1 MFGCCQN
8 EQVQRL
14 LVNTQVQQEYMKQQI
29 KISSNVNQY
38 YIDQFYERDS
48 NQTGY
53 LSAQQISEIIRV
65 ANVSERSIRIFQ
77 KLYPNRQEFDLQ
89 TYLQFI
95 YFFNNA
101 LSIYQS
107 ITSDHILSNSVKQQQ
122 INLTI
127 FKGLQM
133 SQLEIQSDL
142 LYHVLHQ
149 LGPQSKTLCF
159 DVFLSISGLVL
170 LCMKRTGIDSK
181 YLQSDDSRVSE
192 VVNNII

>member
-1 MFGCCQN
+1 MFSCCKG
-8 EQVQRL
+8 EEVQRL
-14 LVNTQVQQEYMKQQI
+14 LDNTYILQDYMKSQI
-29 KISSNVNQY
+29 DINPNVNQY

-48 NQTGY
+48 NQTGF
-53 LSAQQISEIIRV
+53 LSAQYISEIIRV
-65 ANVSERSIRIFQ
+65 VNVSERSIRIFQ

-142 LYHVLHQ
+142 LYHILHQ

-170 LCMKRTGIDSK
+170 LCMKRTGIESK
-181 YLQSDDSRVSE
+181 YLQLHDSRVYE
-192 VVNNII
+192 VVNNI